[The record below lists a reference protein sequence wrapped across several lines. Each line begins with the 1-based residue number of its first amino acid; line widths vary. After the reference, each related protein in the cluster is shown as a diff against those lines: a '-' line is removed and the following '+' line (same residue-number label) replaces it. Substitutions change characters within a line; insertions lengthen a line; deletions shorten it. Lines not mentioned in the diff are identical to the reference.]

1 MKTAAQ
7 LKKAPTWEAFCKL
20 TKRDPKLL
28 PDVSSWDKITGNK
41 IKGQSLIA
49 EHKIEVMLDWA
60 NEDADLSYGNPD
72 TRKYYPWLL
81 WENNKKKPSLSAFR
95 LRDAI
100 YVFGNTGA
108 ILGAR
113 LPAAS
118 PEIVEWICTKHI
130 DLVNIANKRK

>member
-41 IKGQSLIA
+41 IKGESLIA

-72 TRKYYPWLL
+72 TKKYWPILV

-95 LRDAI
+95 FYGTD
-100 YVFGNTGA
+100 YVYVTTYSSVGT
-108 ILGAR
+108 R
-113 LPAAS
+113 LSAAS
-118 PEIVEWICTKHI
+118 PDIVRWICTDHI